1 MALRSHRPRQWGLQC
16 CGLQLLIARK
26 TQTQTFKPRGRP
38 EACSRPTLWSSLWPG
53 QLTGE
58 LQGDGRVR
66 FRAGFVTTRL
76 AGMRGQGR
84 P

>member
-1 MALRSHRPRQWGLQC
+1 MGAAVLWAAAANRPKDTDTDLRTPGP
-16 CGLQLLIARK
+16 
-26 TQTQTFKPRGRP
+26 PRGVQP
-38 EACSRPTLWSSLWPG
+38 ATLWSSLWPG